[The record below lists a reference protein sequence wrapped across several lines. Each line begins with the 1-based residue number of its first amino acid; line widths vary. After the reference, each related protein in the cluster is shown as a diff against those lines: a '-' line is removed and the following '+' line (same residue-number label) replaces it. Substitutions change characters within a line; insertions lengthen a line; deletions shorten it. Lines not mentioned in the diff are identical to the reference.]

1 MNSRFTTRTN
11 SLISIPSKKAMYI
24 LFFRLPRHQNERDNV
39 GGVISCDDNIINIHE
54 KVDSSVTSVIDA

>member
-1 MNSRFTTRTN
+1 M
-11 SLISIPSKKAMYI
+11 

-54 KVDSSVTSVIDA
+54 KVDSSVTSVIDG